1 MALKKMT
8 LTMRVEAPIDESM
21 LDIAGFRSM
30 WEEIDGLADSARSFG
45 ELTHFS
51 VEDLP
56 DRIVLADTRPD
67 STAELV
73 RALVREEGV
82 DALRDNLMKGGDA

>member
-1 MALKKMT
+1 VALKKMA
-8 LTMRVEAPIDESM
+8 LTMRVEVPLDESM

-30 WEEIDGLADSARSFG
+30 WEEIDGLADTARGFG

-56 DRIVLADTRPD
+56 DRIVLADTRQGT
-67 STAELV
+67 SELI
-73 RALVREEGV
+73 RALIRDEGV
-82 DALRDNLMKGGDA
+82 DALRSNLMKGDDA